1 MARRK
6 KQRRKSPKTISIY
19 DSAVAWGN
27 LTILTEGT
35 VGTGPIG
42 FLTGDFDLTNKP
54 SQISSFEP
62 ELGMMDNWSGAET
75 ISMRD
80 MLNEPAGSFQAIQT
94 NVKSNA
100 VGMAFNAILFNAG
113 AKVLKRTMRQP
124 INQANRLIRPLGLGV
139 RI

>member
-27 LTILTEGT
+27 LTILTEGSL
-35 VGTGPIG
+35 GTGPIG
-42 FLTGDFDLTNKP
+42 FLTGDFDLAASKSSVSAWETGLGTIDTL
-54 SQISSFEP
+54 SGADQIS
-62 ELGMMDNWSGAET
+62 A
-75 ISMRD
+75 RD
-80 MLNEPAGSFQAIQT
+80 LLNQP
-94 NVKSNA
+94 
-100 VGMAFNAILFNAG
+100 GMAFAQIQSNVKTNAMGMAFSAIVFNAG